1 MNVRIASIAATVV
14 LAACAT
20 APGMPYEKP
29 YALFQTESKMPTDYV
44 RPAWVAKIDG
54 KEIVFGKNDPV
65 EPGLRKVTLS
75 LSGPPGSSNL
85 ATDTIDVDVK
95 PCTRYYFSS
104 KRTTLQSNDWKAFV
118 SGTETIGECA
128 SRHGLK

>member
-1 MNVRIASIAATVV
+1 MNVRNASIAATFV
-14 LAACAT
+14 LAACAGT
-20 APGMPYEKP
+20 PSGDYGKP
-29 YALFQTESKMPTDYV
+29 YALFQTESKMPTDFV

-54 KEIVFGKNDPV
+54 KEIVFGRNDPV
-65 EPGLRKVTLS
+65 EPGLRKVTVS
-75 LSGPPGSSNL
+75 LSGPPGSANL